1 MARAKPGGEA
11 WPPPTPIPS
20 REAPGHELR
29 PPSGSPTLVPPV
41 LFPTADYALFFLGVF
56 AVAWALRARL
66 GAHKLFLLLASY
78 AFYAHWDWRFLPLL
92 VAVSLVAFGVAW
104 SLQRVTTPGARRAL
118 VAAGVTVLLS
128 TLAVFKYAT
137 FAVASLVELLDA
149 LGLRW
154 APQELPEIAL
164 PVGISFFVFHGIS
177 LIMDV
182 QRGKV
187 TVPVRLLDALLYVAF
202 FPQLVAGPI
211 LRASSFLPQLARP
224 PAPVGLEVPRA
235 VELVVLGLAK
245 KVLVANFL
253 ATRIV
258 DPIFQAPSG
267 HSGLE
272 VLLGIYG
279 YAAQIY
285 CDFSGYTDVA
295 IGSALLLGY
304 RFPENFDAPYR
315 ALSLQDF
322 WHRWH
327 ISLSSWLRD
336 YLFIPLG
343 GSRTGSG
350 RTLVNLC
357 ITMVLGGL
365 WHGAAWTFVLWGA
378 LHGVGLVVHRLWSRS
393 ERRGIQAIRA
403 SLGWRAAAPILTFH
417 FVCLGWVFFRAT
429 TLEAGLG
436 VLGALAQPWTMGAW
450 LTPALGLAIALGTLA
465 QWIPAA
471 ARRAVGG
478 LLERLPVPVQG
489 VAFAVAVLIIE
500 VLGPSGVAPFIYFQF

>member
-1 MARAKPGGEA
+1 MTPGEGGRRRIARSVWVAYAG
-11 WPPPTPIPS
+11 
-20 REAPGHELR
+20 
-29 PPSGSPTLVPPV
+29 TLV

-66 GAHKLFLLLASY
+66 RTHKLFLLAASY

-92 VAVSLVAFGVAW
+92 VAVSLVAFAVARA
-104 SLQRVTTPGARRAL
+104 LQRVAAPGARRAL
-118 VAAGVTVLLS
+118 VAVGVTLLLS

-137 FAVASLVELLDA
+137 FAITSAAELLE
-149 LGLRW
+149 LVGVRW
-154 APQELPEIAL
+154 TPEQLPDLAL

-177 LIMDV
+177 LVMDV

-187 TVPVRLLDALLYVAF
+187 TVPVRLLDSLLYVAF

-211 LRASSFLPQLARP
+211 LRASSFLPQLAAP
-224 PAPVGLEVPRA
+224 PAAVGLEVPRA

-245 KVLVANFL
+245 KVLIANTL
-253 ATRIV
+253 ATRLV
-258 DPIFQAPSG
+258 DPVFQAPGG

-272 VLLGIYG
+272 VLLAVYG

-304 RFPENFDAPYR
+304 RFPDNFDAPYT
-315 ALSLQDF
+315 AASLQDF
-322 WHRWH
+322 WRRWH

-343 GSRTGSG
+343 GSRGGRT
-350 RTLVNLC
+350 RTLVNLS

-378 LHGVGLVVHRLWSRS
+378 LQAFGLVVHRLWSESGSRAVQALRS
-393 ERRGIQAIRA
+393 RP
-403 SLGWRAAAPILTFH
+403 GWRIAATVLTFH
-417 FVCLGWVFFRAT
+417 FVCLGWIFFRAP
-429 TLEAGLG
+429 TLDAALEVLAG
-436 VLGALAQPWTMGAW
+436 LAQPWSIGPW
-450 LTPALGLAIALGTLA
+450 LTPALLLAVALGTLG
-465 QWIPAA
+465 QFTPAV
-471 ARRAVGG
+471 ARRAARG
-478 LLERLPVPVQG
+478 LLERLPVPALG
-489 VAFAVAVLIIE
+489 AAFALAVLAIE
-500 VLGPSGVAPFIYFQF
+500 VLGPSGIAPFIYFQF

>member
-1 MARAKPGGEA
+1 
-11 WPPPTPIPS
+11 
-20 REAPGHELR
+20 
-29 PPSGSPTLVPPV
+29 V

-56 AVAWALRARL
+56 AVAWALRSRL
-66 GAHKLFLLLASY
+66 RAHKGFLLLASY

-92 VAVSLVAFGVAW
+92 VGVSLVAFAVAW
-104 SLQRVTTPGARRAL
+104 ALQRVSAPRWRRAL
-118 VAAGVTVLLS
+118 VAGGVTLLLS

-137 FAVASLVELLDA
+137 FAVTSLVELLELA
-149 LGLRW
+149 GLRW
-154 APQELPEIAL
+154 VPAQLPELAL

-187 TVPVRLLDALLYVAF
+187 TVPVRLLDSLLYVAF

-211 LRASSFLPQLARP
+211 LRASSFLPQLTQA

-253 ATRIV
+253 ATRLV
-258 DPIFQAPSG
+258 DPIFQAPAG

-272 VLLGIYG
+272 VLLGVYG

-315 ALSLQDF
+315 AASLQDF
-322 WHRWH
+322 WRRWH

-343 GSRTGSG
+343 GSRAGRA
-350 RTLVNLC
+350 RTLANLC
-357 ITMVLGGL
+357 VTMVLGGL
-365 WHGAAWTFVLWGA
+365 WHGAAWSFVLWGA
-378 LHGVGLVVHRLWSRS
+378 LHGLGLVVHRLWSDSGHRAV
-393 ERRGIQAIRA
+393 QALRA
-403 SLGWRAAAPILTFH
+403 SPAWRVAAPLLTFH
-417 FVCLGWVFFRAT
+417 FVCLGWVFFRASS
-429 TLEAGLG
+429 LDAGLG
-436 VLGALAQPWTMGAW
+436 VLGALAQPWTAGPW
-450 LTPALGLAIALGTLA
+450 LTPALVLAVALGTIG
-465 QWIPAA
+465 QWTPAA
-471 ARRAVGG
+471 VRGALRGAM
-478 LLERLPVPVQG
+478 ERLPVAAQG
-489 VAFAVAVLIIE
+489 VAFALAVLVIE
-500 VLGPSGVAPFIYFQF
+500 VLGPAGIAPFIYFQF

>member
-1 MARAKPGGEA
+1 
-11 WPPPTPIPS
+11 
-20 REAPGHELR
+20 
-29 PPSGSPTLVPPV
+29 V

-56 AVAWALRARL
+56 AVAWALRSRL
-66 GAHKLFLLLASY
+66 REHKLFLLLASY
-78 AFYAHWDWRFLPLL
+78 GFYAHWDWRFLPLL
-92 VAVSLVAFGVAW
+92 VGVSLVAFGVARA
-104 SLQRVTTPGARRAL
+104 LQRVSAPGRRRAL
-118 VAAGVTVLLS
+118 VAGGVTVLLS

-137 FAVASLVELLDA
+137 FAATSLVDLLELC
-149 LGLRW
+149 GVRW
-154 APQELPEIAL
+154 TPAELPELAL

-211 LRASSFLPQLARP
+211 LRASSFLPQLTRP
-224 PAPVGLEVPRA
+224 PEPVGLEVPRA
-235 VELVVLGLAK
+235 IELVVLGLGK

-253 ATRIV
+253 ATRLV
-258 DPIFQAPSG
+258 DPVFQAPAG

-272 VLLGIYG
+272 ALLGIYG

-304 RFPENFDAPYR
+304 RFPQNFDAPYR
-315 ALSLQDF
+315 AASLQDF

-343 GSRTGSG
+343 GSRAGEA

-357 ITMVLGGL
+357 VTMVLGGL

-378 LHGVGLVVHRLWSRS
+378 LHGAGLVIHRLWSRS
-393 ERRGIQAIRA
+393 GLRAVQAVRGAP
-403 SLGWRAAAPILTFH
+403 GWRVVATLLTFH

-429 TLEAGLG
+429 SAEAALG
-436 VLGALAQPWTMGAW
+436 VLGAVLQPWTLGPW
-450 LTPALGLAIALGTLA
+450 LTPALVLAVALGTLG
-465 QWIPAA
+465 QWTPEA
-471 ARRAVGG
+471 ARRAVRGWM
-478 LLERLPVPVQG
+478 ERLPVPVQG
-489 VAFAVAVLIIE
+489 VAFALAVLVIE
-500 VLGPSGVAPFIYFQF
+500 VLGPSGIAPFIYFQF